1 MSFRFIQEI
10 DMIKAK
16 RGITSLVVVAF
27 NLLCLTQ
34 TNAGE
39 FNVPPRTEALL
50 KRGSCWGCHG
60 VTEARI
66 APSFKDIANR
76 YRGRGSEQ
84 MEVLAMK
91 IRVGGA
97 GNWGVVPMFPHPEL
111 STSETTE
118 LLKWILA
125 LPPR

>member
-10 DMIKAK
+10 DMTMS
-16 RGITSLVVVAF
+16 RRWITPFVPIAF
-27 NLLCLTQ
+27 ALLCQ
-34 TNAGE
+34 PRAYAGE
-39 FNVPPRTEALL
+39 FNVSPRTEELL

-60 VTEARI
+60 VDEVRI
-66 APSFKDIANR
+66 GPPFRNIAQR
-76 YRGRGSEQ
+76 YQNSGSEQ
-84 MEVLAMK
+84 MEVLTAK
-91 IRVGGA
+91 IRFGGA